1 VLIVT
6 GVASD
11 EREEHDREKRA
22 FPPSIIYLIGA
33 LAVGKFTVAKAIAEI
48 NGAAVVDN
56 QLINLPIFSLLT
68 EWRDAEVTEG
78 MWREIEFVR
87 DAVFR
92 VIEEV
97 APRSVSYV
105 LTNALE
111 DDSESQALYER
122 VKGIAASRGSLFLPV
137 VLTCELEEEL
147 RRVPDPD
154 RTQRLKTDD
163 RERARQYIES
173 TTFFVPRE
181 ENLLTIDTTSSE
193 PTRVAELIL
202 SELLERDSR

>member
-1 VLIVT
+1 MT
-6 GVASD
+6 GSGSD
-11 EREEHDREKRA
+11 EPLEHIHEKRS
-22 FPPSIIYLIGA
+22 FPASVIYLIGP

-68 EWRDAEVTEG
+68 EWPNAEVSEG

-97 APRSVSYV
+97 APRSMSYI

-111 DDSESQALYER
+111 NDAESHALYER
-122 VKGIAASRGSLFLPV
+122 VKGIAASRGSIFLPV
-137 VLTCELEEEL
+137 ILTCELEEEL
-147 RRVPDPD
+147 RRIPDPA

-163 RERARQYIES
+163 RERARHYIAS

-181 ENLLTIDTTSSE
+181 ADLFTIDTTLTE
-193 PTRVAELIL
+193 PHDVAELIL
-202 SELLERDSR
+202 AELLQKVRAEL

>member
-1 VLIVT
+1 MT
-6 GVASD
+6 SSD
-11 EREEHDREKRA
+11 SDQRPDHRVGGRSL
-22 FPPSIIYLIGA
+22 PPSVIYLIGA

-48 NGAAVVDN
+48 TD
-56 QLINLPIFSLLT
+56 
-68 EWRDAEVTEG
+68 G

-92 VIEEV
+92 VIEDV

-111 DDSESQALYER
+111 DDSESHALYER
-122 VKGIAASRGSLFLPV
+122 VKGIAASRGSVFLHV
-137 VLTCELEEEL
+137 VLMCELEEQL
-147 RRVPDPD
+147 RRIPDPA

-163 RERARQYIES
+163 RERARRYIES

-193 PTRVAELIL
+193 PSRVAELIL
-202 SELLERDSR
+202 AELQERNSG